1 MRTLYKGLGVFI
13 VWMLLTVLCHAQSIK
28 GNVLDSLGKP
38 VTYASV
44 NLKSGNLIIAYTTSG
59 DKGAFTLN
67 IPADADKTKLQLEV
81 SCIGF
86 KKEARA
92 VSGLTT
98 PYVFKLSGS
107 SNQLQTVTIK
117 DKNPRLRVS
126 GDTIS
131 YKVSEFS
138 SPQDRVIGDV
148 IKKLPGIDVDKNG
161 KISYNGKGISNL
173 YIGGDNL
180 LDDKYNI
187 ATSSIPN
194 GVVDQVQVMEN
205 HQPIKMLKD
214 KVVSDDVALNL
225 TFKKDAKIQLVGQ
238 ETVGAGLPGN
248 YYGELN
254 AMAFKDKYKAINY
267 IKGNNVGLDVSND
280 LISHNFS
287 SSGDSPSTLLS
298 LGTAGDPDLP
308 RNRYLLNKSGLIN
321 LNNLVN
327 VKKEVQLRANLSYYH
342 DDQRQDY
349 SKSTT
354 ITDPTGTVNYTET
367 QRNNRRPDVLHG
379 QLLLNVN
386 KSNYYLNNSFVTDY
400 SHNTGVSGL
409 ITSGVPL
416 NQVFKDNL
424 LNISNDFNI
433 MKTLK
438 NNRIL
443 EFYSNLSHSTE
454 PENLIIDPNW
464 NPKDFNNNV
473 NYSYLTQNANIP
485 NWSTNNYVSYR
496 IPSNGGITQSYRAGI
511 SAINQT
517 FSSDLT
523 VTQLNGTNVLF
534 SDGNNTAKNNLDWKR
549 NKLYTE
555 AAFDYPGQKWKVN
568 VTLPLSALETKY
580 KDNLYNLDKEVN
592 RLYFD
597 PRASV
602 KFQSGVENYFTAAYN
617 YRNSIGNIQDVYRG
631 YILTNYRSLNAN
643 NADLAERQA
652 QSASLGFN
660 FRKAITLFFFSLNAA
675 YSHTYSN
682 TIASSIITATG
693 TQRTVLPFDNKVD
706 SWNFTGNTSK
716 YSFDLKTTFSA
727 GLGYSTAK
735 LNQLQNGLTLPFNTI
750 TKSTNI
756 GLDTKVSSKVNF
768 NYRASYSQTTS
779 KSTNGATGLANDSKF
794 ERLIQS
800 ASLYYNPLSNL
811 FTNISGDHYY
821 THQPGNSD
829 LKYIFADASLRY
841 KFKKAKL
848 DLEVTA
854 QNLFNTQNYTA
865 LYLSA
870 NVYTSSTYTIPG
882 RIVLAKVMFTL

>member
-1 MRTLYKGLGVFI
+1 MKTLYKGAGAFI
-13 VWMLLTVLCHAQSIK
+13 IWMLLTVLCHAQSLK
-28 GNVLDSLGKP
+28 GSVLDSLGKP

-59 DKGAFTLN
+59 DKGAFTLAV
-67 IPADADKTKLQLEV
+67 PADADKTKLQLEV

-86 KKEARA
+86 KKEVRP
-92 VSGLTT
+92 VTSLTT
-98 PYVFKLSGS
+98 PYVFKMSGS
-107 SNQLQTVTIK
+107 TNQLQTVVIK

-126 GDTIS
+126 GDTLS
-131 YKVSEFS
+131 YKVSDFS

-238 ETVGAGLPGN
+238 ETIGAGLPGN

-267 IKGNNVGLDVSND
+267 IKGNNVGYDVSND

-287 SSGDSPSTLLS
+287 AGGDSPGTMLS

-327 VKKEVQLRANLSYYH
+327 LKKDVQLRANLSYYH
-342 DDQRQDY
+342 DDQRQEY
-349 SKSTT
+349 SKINQT
-354 ITDPTGTVNYTET
+354 ITRDSTINYSET

-379 QLLLNVN
+379 QFLINVN

-400 SHNTGVSGL
+400 NHNTGISGL
-409 ITSGVPL
+409 VTNGVPV

-424 LNISNDFNI
+424 LNISNDFSM

-438 NNRIL
+438 NNSIVEL
-443 EFYSNLSHSTE
+443 YSNLNHSTE
-454 PENLIIDPNW
+454 PENLVIDPNL
-464 NPKDFNNNV
+464 NPKIFNNNIKY
-473 NYSYLTQNANIP
+473 NLLTQNTNIP
-485 NWSTNNYVSYR
+485 NWSTNNYLSYR
-496 IPSNGGITQSYRAGI
+496 IPNGSITQSYRAGF
-511 SAINQT
+511 SAIKQT
-517 FSSDLT
+517 LSSDLT
-523 VTQLNGTNVLF
+523 ITQLSGGVNAF
-534 SDGNNTAKNNLDWKR
+534 SDTSQNNLNWRR
-549 NKLYTE
+549 NKLYGE
-555 AAFDYPGQKWKVN
+555 AAFDYPGAKWKIN
-568 VTLPLSALETKY
+568 VTLPVSLLKTSYNDERY
-580 KDNLYNLDKEVN
+580 KLDKSLN

-602 KFQSGVENYFTAAYN
+602 KFQSGIENYFTASYSF
-617 YRNSIGNIQDVYRG
+617 RNSIGNIQDVYRG
-631 YILTNYRSLNAN
+631 YILSNYRSLGAN
-643 NADLAERQA
+643 NADLTERQSQA
-652 QSASLGFN
+652 AALGFN
-660 FRKAITLFFFSLNAA
+660 YRRAITMFFFGLNAS
-675 YSHTYSN
+675 YSHQYAN
-682 TIASSIITATG
+682 TINSSILSNSIS
-693 TQRTVLPFDNKVD
+693 QRIVLPFDNKID
-706 SWNFTGNTSK
+706 SWNFSGNVSK
-716 YSFDLKTTFSA
+716 YSFGLKTTFSA
-727 GLGYSTAK
+727 GLGYNMSK
-735 LNQLQNGLTLPFNTI
+735 LNQLQNGVTLPYNTV
-750 TKSTNI
+750 TQSANI
-756 GLDTKVSSKVNF
+756 GLDTKVSTKVNF
-768 NYRASYSQTTS
+768 SYRANYSETTS
-779 KSTNGATGLANDSKF
+779 KATGLAAGATNTSKF
-794 ERLIQS
+794 QRLIQS
-800 ASLYYNPLSNL
+800 ASVYYNPLSNL
-811 FTNISGDHYY
+811 FTSISGDHYY
-821 THQPGNSD
+821 THQPGSND

-854 QNLFNTQNYTA
+854 QNLFDTKNYTA
-865 LYLSA
+865 VYLAA
-870 NVYTSSTYTIPG
+870 NIYTSSTYTIPG